1 MFIINIKYNL
11 YIQKYF
17 NTNFNC
23 YNLYIRI
30 FIYNKFIYINI
41 YLIHYTD

>member
-1 MFIINIKYNL
+1 MFIINIKNNL
-11 YIQKYF
+11 YIKKYF
-17 NTNFNC
+17 ITNFNC